1 MSIHITDGLVM
12 LTGKTKLCL
21 IEFLLVEFL
30 VFQGENNISDQ
41 SITGFKKQSIQER
54 FLRVKNSLIFRG
66 DELLQN

>member
-1 MSIHITDGLVM
+1 M

-21 IEFLLVEFL
+21 IEFLMVEFL
-30 VFQGENNISDQ
+30 TFQDENNISDQ
-41 SITGFKKQSIQER
+41 SITGSKKQSIQER